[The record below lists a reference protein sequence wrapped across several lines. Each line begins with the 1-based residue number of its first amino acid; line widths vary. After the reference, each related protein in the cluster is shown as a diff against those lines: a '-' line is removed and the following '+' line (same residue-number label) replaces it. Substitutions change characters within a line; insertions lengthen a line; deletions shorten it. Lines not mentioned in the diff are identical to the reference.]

1 MSSKA
6 ERAVDEAAQRILAD
20 SRDEQDRA
28 LRVAVLTTAINVTD
42 PRDPLFLRQVL
53 ARAYAFHAFIVGQ
66 EPAPTVH

>member
-6 ERAVDEAAQRILAD
+6 ERSVDEAAQRILAD
-20 SRDEQDRA
+20 SRDEHDRA
-28 LRVAVLTTAINVTD
+28 LRVAVLTTAINVTSPGHD
-42 PRDPLFLRQVL
+42 YLRTVL